1 MIETSPLRYILMTKR
16 FMQIASQV
24 NNTCSLFTAYMHGFI
39 VYLGYIQQFL
49 FLKDLLFTS
58 KIHIHIHFN
67 TNSLVVSNSLRYDEL
82 LFQLR
87 IEKCERWN
95 NYVMILRMGILTQI
109 MYVAVHVYRL
119 SINIKLFLCSFH
131 RMTRM
136 CIYWARFLI
145 LSTPSLERTKKN
157 FCQCLNN
164 FSTILS
170 SYW

>member
-1 MIETSPLRYILMTKR
+1 MILAQTSFYPVTQLHVRICKSIFLIIVHVRIGIVSQCNLFFPTEPLWMIETSPLRYILMTKR

-95 NYVMILRMGILTQI
+95 NYVMILTMDIMTQI
-109 MYVAVHVYRL
+109 HVCCCTCVSL
-119 SINIKLFLCSFH
+119 IN
-131 RMTRM
+131 
-136 CIYWARFLI
+136 
-145 LSTPSLERTKKN
+145 
-157 FCQCLNN
+157 
-164 FSTILS
+164 
-170 SYW
+170 